1 MAEVA
6 LWNHEGVLV
15 SHLQTASQPL
25 CDHNCSSLAVS
36 EDCWMQAASSNEVL
50 FTFAFI
56 SSLFPSPNTIS
67 TFPKT
72 ELGGVTLKDSCNIPK
87 SCDHL
92 CLREKK
98 NGFCLNFLLAAECSL
113 TNVFKERMT
122 ASWAIR
128 SLRLA
133 LCESIQSCLKSFRK
147 THLFKLHYSKIAP
160 PPTDNPTVT
169 PGEILNLFVLL
180 LHVCS
185 SLFPLMLAL
194 QTFFQRFSSD
204 KCWREKKSLPLTL
217 YLSKLLKALAACYH
231 AVWA

>member
-1 MAEVA
+1 M
-6 LWNHEGVLV
+6 
-15 SHLQTASQPL
+15 
-25 CDHNCSSLAVS
+25 S
-36 EDCWMQAASSNEVL
+36 E
-50 FTFAFI
+50 
-56 SSLFPSPNTIS
+56 
-67 TFPKT
+67 
-72 ELGGVTLKDSCNIPK
+72 
-87 SCDHL
+87 
-92 CLREKK
+92 RKK

-133 LCESIQSCLKSFRK
+133 LCESIQSCLLRKSFRK
-147 THLFKLHYSKIAP
+147 THLFKLHYSKTAP

-231 AVWA
+231 AVWAICQEPANKIVVN